1 MKEKSK
7 FVSFLLSFVPGLS
20 HLYLGFSDR
29 GAIFLIVF
37 FALTF
42 GVAGLCILAHTE
54 KFIVILAFALPILW
68 LVALI
73 DASSMRKKAIFNECN
88 NTEREISDEEREEA
102 KKSNRKTIAMTLSII
117 PGAGHMYLG
126 YQKKGLVIMGAFF
139 FTIFFMGWLNLSLF
153 LFVLPLIW
161 FYSFF
166 DALHSVDGN
175 NFESEE
181 VSFIF
186 PKIKPEWI
194 GWGLIVIGILVVV
207 ERVLYPLLS
216 YAIRNYI
223 QTAIV
228 SAIFIAGGIRLLK
241 KNKNKEDKKDKEVI
255 DESDKDGEDI

>member
-42 GVAGLCILAHTE
+42 GVAGFSFLIHNSA
-54 KFIVILAFALPILW
+54 FMAILAFALPILW
-68 LVALI
+68 LVALV
-73 DASSMRKKAIFNECN
+73 DASSMRKKAIFNEYN
-88 NTEREISDEEREEA
+88 NLGREISDEEREEV
-102 KKSNRKTIAMTLSII
+102 KKSNRKAIAMTLSII

-139 FTIFFMGWLNLSLF
+139 FTVFFMGWLNLSLF

-166 DALHSVDGN
+166 DALHSVEGN

-181 VSFIF
+181 ISFIL

-194 GWGLIVIGILVVV
+194 GWGLIVIGILVII
-207 ERVLYPLLS
+207 ERILYPLLS
-216 YAIRNYI
+216 YEIRNYI

-228 SAIFIAGGIRLLK
+228 SAIFIVGGIRLLK
-241 KNKNKEDKKDKEVI
+241 KNRNKDDKEDIEEI
-255 DESDKDGEDI
+255 NQSDEDGEDI